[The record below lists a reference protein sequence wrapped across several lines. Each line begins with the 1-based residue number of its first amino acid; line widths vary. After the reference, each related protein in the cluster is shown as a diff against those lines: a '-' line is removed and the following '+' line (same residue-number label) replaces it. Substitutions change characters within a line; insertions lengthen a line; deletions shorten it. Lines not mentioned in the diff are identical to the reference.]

1 MGEDRGTN
9 ALPVTIITGFLG
21 SGKTT
26 LLNRLLRHPDLADT
40 AVIVNEFGAVGLDHL
55 LMEPAIED
63 AVLLANGCIC
73 CTVRGDIADT
83 LDLLWERRSTGA
95 LPPFR
100 RIAIET
106 TGLADPAP
114 VAHALLA
121 GPENRFA
128 CRLDGIIAT
137 VDALHAPGTLA
148 REREARA
155 QVAAAD
161 LVLLTKT
168 DLAEPDEIA
177 AAEAAVAAVNPLAPL
192 RHAVAG
198 AVDPASVFG
207 LSQGA
212 AWLDAAPPRGH
223 GHLNFRHGE
232 AIAATVL
239 RRDAPVAW
247 DRVRLWLDSLL
258 SLQGERV
265 LRVKGLV
272 RVEGVAHPV
281 VLHAVHHVPHP
292 PVLLERADAPAGTR
306 IVVPRG
312 ARIVVPQGTRIVV
325 IARGLSE
332 AGLRAS
338 FAEAMG

>member
-1 MGEDRGTN
+1 MGEDRGTG

-137 VDALHAPGTLA
+137 VDALHAPRTLA

-168 DLAEPDEIA
+168 DLAEPEEIA

-212 AWLDAAPPRGH
+212 AWLDATPPRGH

-232 AIAATVL
+232 TIAATVL
-239 RRDAPVAW
+239 RRDPPVAW

-306 IVVPRG
+306 IVVP
-312 ARIVVPQGTRIVV
+312 QGTRIVV

-338 FAEAMG
+338 FAQAMG